1 MVLAVAMVVVG
12 DISPRYF
19 VDKQLSYSVVVF
31 ELPLVVEFVFEL
43 DGQYFFPVVRWMQ
56 IAVDHKHL
64 SEQMIVDRPLIE
76 LGEK

>member
-43 DGQYFFPVVRWMQ
+43 DGRYFFPVVR
-56 IAVDHKHL
+56 
-64 SEQMIVDRPLIE
+64 
-76 LGEK
+76 